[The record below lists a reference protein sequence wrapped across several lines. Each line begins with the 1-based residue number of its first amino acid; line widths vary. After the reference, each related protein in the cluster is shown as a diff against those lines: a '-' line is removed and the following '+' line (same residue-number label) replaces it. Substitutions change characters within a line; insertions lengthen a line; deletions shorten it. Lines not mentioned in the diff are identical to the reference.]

1 MVKTT
6 GIAVR
11 KSTVR
16 GTHARTH
23 VDKFLKFPGLLDRDG
38 HTLTRSAISGSA
50 MGIHFSYV
58 IFVGGEIFG
67 TISSGKKLVRLLL
80 VCRER
85 DLNPQFTW
93 VKRHLES
100 AAGADLVLG
109 PSTVR

>member
-1 MVKTT
+1 M
-6 GIAVR
+6 
-11 KSTVR
+11 S
-16 GTHARTH
+16 
-23 VDKFLKFPGLLDRDG
+23 KFLKFPELFVKEAQ
-38 HTLTRSAISGSA
+38 TWTNVTNSGSA
-50 MGIHFSYV
+50 MGLHFSYV